1 MKGAMKFPLFVRGL
15 EKCGVLGLQIRKK
28 VLVGKISMG

>member
-15 EKCGVLGLQIRKK
+15 EKCGVLGL
-28 VLVGKISMG
+28 